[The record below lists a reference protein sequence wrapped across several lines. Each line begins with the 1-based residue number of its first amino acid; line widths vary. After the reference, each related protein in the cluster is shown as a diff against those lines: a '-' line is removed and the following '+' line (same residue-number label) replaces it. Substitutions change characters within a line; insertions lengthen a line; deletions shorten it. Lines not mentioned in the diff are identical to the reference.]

1 MNKSISAEMP
11 ITDPVVPTSA
21 TPVCG
26 LRWRLTEAV
35 VVDVAVDVE
44 EAVVAEIV
52 TALSLPFASVVTF
65 SVLLAAL
72 LRTNSLSPALSPEV
86 ASVMTLNV

>member
-11 ITDPVVPTSA
+11 ITDSA
-21 TPVCG
+21 APISVTPVFG
-26 LRWRLTEAV
+26 LLLFAEVIV
-35 VVDVAVDVE
+35 VVVVVE
-44 EAVVAEIV
+44 EVVVAEVV
-52 TALSLPFASVVTF
+52 TAVSLPFDSVVTF

-72 LRTNSLSPALSPEV
+72 LSTNSLSPALSPEV